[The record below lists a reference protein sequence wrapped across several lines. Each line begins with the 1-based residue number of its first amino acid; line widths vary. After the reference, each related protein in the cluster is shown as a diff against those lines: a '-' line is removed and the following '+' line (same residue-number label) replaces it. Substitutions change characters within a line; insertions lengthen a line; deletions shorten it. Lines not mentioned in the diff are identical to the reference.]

1 MSVITT
7 ESYLDF
13 NRLMTQCESIKEELT
28 YQNIAYDV
36 IIQKTDGLINE
47 SQLQGDAYDNFKIH
61 MSYYR
66 EVLEAIKEANNFDIF
81 DCNKTILVLEEKK
94 CAFENV
100 LDGEFIINKIKEAQK
115 EADYCCTMKDYYNA
129 LCWKSSKNPVES

>member
-81 DCNKTILVLEEKK
+81 DCNKTILVLEEKSVHLRM
-94 CAFENV
+94 F
-100 LDGEFIINKIKEAQK
+100 
-115 EADYCCTMKDYYNA
+115 
-129 LCWKSSKNPVES
+129 